1 MSMITLILGVIIGF
15 VVGMIVAAGSWRK
28 ALGKLG
34 AYATDA
40 ANNPAPAVNNP
51 APAVNSPTPAAVHV
65 ATKTDVA

>member
-1 MSMITLILGVIIGF
+1 MSIITLILGVIIGF

-34 AYATDA
+34 AYATEA
-40 ANNPAPAVNNP
+40 ANDS
-51 APAVNSPTPAAVHV
+51 APAVNSPTPTAVHV